1 MEANELHKESDK
13 YSLTG
18 RVFQRLRTDIL
29 VGKYGNNEEMKE
41 NTIATD
47 LGVSRT
53 PVREA
58 LRQLELEG
66 LVKIIPN
73 RGAFVNG
80 ITEKDIHDIYVI
92 RSYLEGVSA
101 RWACENITEEALNE
115 LEEIIY
121 LTDYHIQKKNAEQI
135 VELDS
140 KFHEAIYKASSSR
153 ILDHVLT
160 DFHQYVQRVRK
171 KSLSDFERATT
182 SNQEHKVIV
191 EAIRNKNADEAEK
204 LAHEHIIQTIF
215 SHTTRGL

>member
-140 KFHEAIYKASSSR
+140 KFHEAIYKAS
-153 ILDHVLT
+153 
-160 DFHQYVQRVRK
+160 
-171 KSLSDFERATT
+171 
-182 SNQEHKVIV
+182 
-191 EAIRNKNADEAEK
+191 RNN
-204 LAHEHIIQTIF
+204 F
-215 SHTTRGL
+215 V